1 MRTTTQAT
9 GTALVMHE
17 DVWVRSQLAATLG
30 QEGYTVLAASNGAS
44 GMRLAEQHQPA
55 VIVLGLALP
64 ELSGAAVLE
73 QLQGCAATRD
83 IPVLVVTAKDLD
95 AREKRRLNGQVAAV
109 LQKGSTAGMELLAW
123 LRKLIVDGVRLRHA

>member
-83 IPVLVVTAKDLD
+83 IPVLVVSDRAP
-95 AREKRRLNGQVAAV
+95 AGRASVRP
-109 LQKGSTAGMELLAW
+109 TAGATSYSLALGDLLPAVEHAW
-123 LRKLIVDGVRLRHA
+123 RQPCPTAGVR